1 MAVRAVSSGGLTWGR
16 GGTEP
21 TRCRCD
27 KQHGR
32 AKCSVGPTRKRQGRE
47 IAQGGQGRVLV
58 GGNRGLP
65 VESPPNR
72 ASSKQRTVCMAS
84 GKYQP
89 KALRLHGGARPE
101 FHQGRGAQATTD
113 PAARRPLASGAGA
126 GAHRA
131 WAQPSLKAKW
141 PRAQTGSSSPASE
154 QHLIN
159 DSGGVLSHRPAI
171 LPRPPQRPCPQAR
184 RYRIQAVALDGRP
197 PWMSGDYKMKL
208 ITKKEGT
215 IRANRIAHT
224 PRRHR

>member
-1 MAVRAVSSGGLTWGR
+1 MQLSDALSETFSSFWPH
-16 GGTEP
+16 GTTKPPAE
-21 TRCRCD
+21 
-27 KQHGR
+27 Q
-32 AKCSVGPTRKRQGRE
+32 TRKRQWYELTRE
-47 IAQGGQGRVLV
+47 VRSRVLL

-72 ASSKQRTVCMAS
+72 ASSKQTTVCMAS

-154 QHLIN
+154 QRLIN

-171 LPRPPQRPCPQAR
+171 LPRPPQRPCPQAH
-184 RYRIQAVALDGRP
+184 RYRIQAVGLDGRP
-197 PWMSGDYKMKL
+197 PLMSGDYKMKL